1 MLKYKQIWHG
11 IKPIKWLIKFNLTKS
26 INLLKVY
33 GLRNQVWPMFYLI
46 LRKMIWSI
54 NLSKVRV
61 STGWF
66 GSGLCPTRNQPDDIE
81 FPARKP
87 VADHKNQWVRL
98 GRICLIGGRIGWSWR
113 RCCQSFLLAAIY
125 IFRLIFVGSERKTP
139 NRHRIYAKL
148 TRSEQKNTKSL
159 LDMHKTQ
166 EI

>member
-1 MLKYKQIWHG
+1 MFFHINKNIFRTLNKLS
-11 IKPIKWLIKFNLTKS
+11 WLWKAWTL
-26 INLLKVY
+26 
-33 GLRNQVWPMFYLI
+33 
-46 LRKMIWSI
+46 LRKMFVYVWLRDVHGS
-54 NLSKVRV
+54 N
-61 STGWF
+61 
-66 GSGLCPTRNQPDDIE
+66 GSGLWPTRNQPDDIE

-139 NRHRIYAKL
+139 NRHRICAKL